1 MTQKEQFLLGQID
14 GKVDGI
20 IDRLDKM
27 NGTLIEHS
35 KKINILETFR
45 DNLQGRMSII
55 GAVAG
60 FIGAVITIFI
70 NYLTKQ

>member
-1 MTQKEQFLLGQID
+1 MKQNEQFLLGQID

-20 IDRLDKM
+20 INRLDRM

-35 KKINILETFR
+35 KKINLLETFR
-45 DNLQGRMSII
+45 DNLRGQMGVI

-60 FIGAVITIFI
+60 FLGAVITMLI
-70 NYLTKQ
+70 NYFTKS